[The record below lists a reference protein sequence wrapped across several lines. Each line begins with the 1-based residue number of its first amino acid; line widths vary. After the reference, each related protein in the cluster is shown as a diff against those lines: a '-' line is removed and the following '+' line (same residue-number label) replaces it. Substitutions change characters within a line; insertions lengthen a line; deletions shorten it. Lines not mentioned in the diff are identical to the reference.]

1 MNRTAPDVAILM
13 GSKSDW
19 PIMKEAV
26 LTLKTFGVAAEVRV
40 QSAHRTPD
48 EATAFARSA
57 ADRGVKIIIAAAGCA
72 AHLAGVL
79 SANTTLPVIGV
90 PLSGGAL
97 DGLDALLSTVQM
109 PGGIPVATMAIGKA
123 GAVNAA
129 LFAVEIL
136 ALSNPA
142 LREALARHKAALKES
157 VERANAELQTE
168 LEQL

>member
-1 MNRTAPDVAILM
+1 MSSADPEVAILM

-19 PIMKEAV
+19 PIMKEAL
-26 LTLKTFGVAAEVRV
+26 LTLKKFGVAAEVRV

-48 EATAFARSA
+48 EAAAFARTA
-57 ADRGVKIIIAAAGCA
+57 AHRGVKIIIAAAGCA

-90 PLSGGAL
+90 PLPGGAL

-142 LREALARHKAALKES
+142 LREALARHKASLKES
-157 VERANAELQTE
+157 VERANVELKTE
-168 LEQL
+168 LDQL